1 MSVDL
6 SKSMDKVALLVNH
19 ANYRQWTHQ
28 IRAAARFANVWK
40 AIQGTDSAIS
50 SEKADTYA
58 FEAREEKAL
67 GLID

>member
-6 SKSMDKVALLVNH
+6 SKLMDKIALLVDH

-28 IRAAARFANVWK
+28 ICAAARFANVWK

-50 SEKADTYA
+50 SEAADTYA
-58 FEAREEKAL
+58 HEAREEKAFVRPT
-67 GLID
+67 